1 MTIVAPSSLT
11 PPDLEVPRPL
21 LHRRPRQSPRPR
33 RRGRHQLSMSPVV
46 LSLLPHSLTLL
57 LLLSLAD
64 LTASDYLDDNRMGI
78 LTTEDLATSGSGA
91 IADYW
96 MGGSIDDDDNDNDSS
111 DDS

>member
-1 MTIVAPSSLT
+1 
-11 PPDLEVPRPL
+11 
-21 LHRRPRQSPRPR
+21 
-33 RRGRHQLSMSPVV
+33 MSPVI

-64 LTASDYLDDNRMGI
+64 LTASDYLDDNRPRGGRICTTGNLAASGSIAGDYGTGGPTAHNYRMGI

-96 MGGSIDDDDNDNDSS
+96 MGGSIDDDDNDNNSSNDS
-111 DDS
+111 